1 MGFVKDAAMWSIS
14 RGLRL
19 PQPQLDRMAELFFL
33 RNLLQQLQV
42 DCVLDVG
49 ANRGQ
54 FASELRSIGY
64 DGHIVSFEPLASEFA
79 VMRQHFEQDA
89 KWRGYQTA
97 LGSAEST
104 VDIHVGGLTV
114 MSSLLESVQPDRN
127 ASLETVT
134 VKRLDSLLPGILAE
148 LGCARV
154 FLKMDT
160 QGYDLEVFTGSA
172 QCMAPILGLQ
182 SELSV
187 VPLYKGMP
195 HYLEALQ
202 TYEAAGFELFNLSVV
217 NRVADGGLLE
227 MNCFMRRAEFGG
239 LSGA

>member
-42 DCVLDVG
+42 QCVLDVG

-79 VMRQHFEQDA
+79 VMQQHFASDA

-97 LGSAEST
+97 LGSEEST
-104 VDIHVGGLTV
+104 VDINVGGLTV
-114 MSSLLESVQPDRN
+114 MTSLLESVLPDRN
-127 ASLETVT
+127 ARLETVT
-134 VKRLDSLLPGILAE
+134 VKRLDGLLPGILAE
-148 LGCARV
+148 VGCERV

-160 QGYDLEVFTGSA
+160 QGYDLEVFKGLTGSIA
-172 QCMAPILGLQ
+172 AILGIQ

-187 VPLYKGMP
+187 VPLYKNMP

-202 TYEAAGFELFNLSVV
+202 CYEAAGFELFNLSVV
-217 NRVADGGLLE
+217 NRVTDGGLLE

-239 LSGA
+239 LTPA